1 VSFVPVVLYSILYAA
16 LNVSGAAL
24 IKSELKTA
32 SLSGFREYLMFLFRI
47 KVITGF
53 AVVFISS
60 LVLIKAL
67 SIAKISLVNPVATG
81 VNFMFTLVM
90 GYFVFSERIGLAHYF
105 GLALILAGIVVISM
119 AERS

>member
-1 VSFVPVVLYSILYAA
+1 MSFIPVVLYSVLYAA

-32 SLSGFREYLMFLFRI
+32 TLGGVKEYVSFLFRF
-47 KVITGF
+47 KVLTGF

-90 GYFVFSERIGLAHYF
+90 GYFVFSERIGLSHYL
-105 GLALILAGIVVISM
+105 GLVLILAGIVVISL

>member
-1 VSFVPVVLYSILYAA
+1 VSFLPVVLYSVLYAA

-24 IKSELKTA
+24 IKTELKTA
-32 SLSGFREYLMFLFRI
+32 SLTGMKEYLFFLFRFR
-47 KVITGF
+47 VIAGF

-90 GYFVFSERIGLAHYF
+90 GYFLFSERIGISHYV
-105 GLALILAGIVVISM
+105 GLALILAGIVVISV

>member
-1 VSFVPVVLYSILYAA
+1 VSFLPVVLYSILYAA

-24 IKSELKTA
+24 IKSELKSATLNGA
-32 SLSGFREYLMFLFRI
+32 KEYLGFLFRF

-81 VNFMFTLVM
+81 VNFMFTLIM
-90 GYFVFSERIGLAHYF
+90 GYFVFSERIGISHYF
-105 GLALILAGIVVISM
+105 GLALILAGIVIISV

>member
-1 VSFVPVVLYSILYAA
+1 VSFLPVILYSVLYAA
-16 LNVSGAAL
+16 LTVSGAAL
-24 IKSELKTA
+24 IKTELKTA
-32 SLSGFREYLMFLFRI
+32 TLSGVKEYVAFLFRF

-81 VNFMFTLVM
+81 VNFMFTLIM

-105 GLALILAGIVVISM
+105 GLVLILAGIVVISM